1 MGKGST
7 RRPSFVS
14 TEEYSLRHDLA
25 FGFIDRQEFDREM
38 QRLRRE
44 AKKGKNQHVRFN
56 LSFTEPVE

>member
-1 MGKGST
+1 MGKGSA

-44 AKKGKNQHVRFN
+44 AKRRKEHYAH
-56 LSFTEPVE
+56 FTEPIE

>member
-1 MGKGST
+1 MGKGSA

-44 AKKGKNQHVRFN
+44 AKKRRDHIVHIH
-56 LSFTEPVE
+56 TEEFE

>member
-7 RRPSFVS
+7 RRPSFIS

-25 FGFIDRQEFDREM
+25 FGFIDLPEFNREM

-44 AKKGKNQHVRFN
+44 AKRRKDRHVNFA
-56 LSFTEPVE
+56 EPIE